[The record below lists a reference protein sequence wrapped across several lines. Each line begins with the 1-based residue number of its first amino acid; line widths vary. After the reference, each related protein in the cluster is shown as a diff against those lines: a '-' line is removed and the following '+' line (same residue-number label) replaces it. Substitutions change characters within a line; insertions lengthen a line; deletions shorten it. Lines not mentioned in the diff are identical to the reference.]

1 MNSNLWKLLGAV
13 TVVITAAAFYSMLP
27 DLKRYI
33 KLERM

>member
-1 MNSNLWKLLGAV
+1 MNSNLMKLLGAV
-13 TVVITAAAFYSMLP
+13 TAMLAAAAFFSMLP